1 MSKFSRMILTTGA
14 LAALALSAP
23 VLASAF
29 DGQHGGEARHGEHRG
44 HMMMARAHG
53 EGEHRYKGRH
63 HEHRADM
70 TDEQRKAHRDEKRV
84 RHMAMGMHW
93 NTLSD
98 AEKESYQVQA
108 QMRMD
113 ERRAAWEAM
122 SPEERQAKREEMR
135 EKMQERR
142 GEMGGHRH

>member
-23 VLASAF
+23 LLASAV
-29 DGQHGGEARHGEHRG
+29 DGDREARQGEHRG

-53 EGEHRYKGRH
+53 EGEYGRKGCRH
-63 HEHRADM
+63 EQRGDM
-70 TDEQRKAHRDEKRV
+70 SDEQRKAHRDEKRMN
-84 RHMAMGMHW
+84 HMAMRMHW
-93 NTLSD
+93 DTLSD
-98 AEKESYQVQA
+98 AEKESYQLQA

-135 EKMQERR
+135 EKMQERH